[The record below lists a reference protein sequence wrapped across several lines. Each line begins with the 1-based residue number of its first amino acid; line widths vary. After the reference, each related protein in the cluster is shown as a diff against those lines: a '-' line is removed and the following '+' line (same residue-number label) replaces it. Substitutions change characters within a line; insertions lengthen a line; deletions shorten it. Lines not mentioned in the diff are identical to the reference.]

1 MAEKNY
7 KGHNGILGSRL
18 IQDREV
24 TAINGKTGETV
35 GTFKAE
41 PGSNVLKWREEADGT
56 QLKFDIHNAEILD
69 ITDDDLTIDYMSSN
83 PDYDG
88 ITPIWLYADPVI
100 FDDET
105 KAKFL
110 TLPMSERPQF
120 TVELIEKFYKARPE
134 YNTFARRTIY
144 EKPIELLNFFKSL
157 TLEDFESCDIGN
169 AAERFKL
176 IQFRIETIEKTS
188 TSGLVDTYTITLS
201 NGNTSTFTVT
211 NGQSFTVP
219 QNAVVY
225 YTGDEIPEGYEDTK
239 APPSGSGAEI
249 NDNVPTLSTTF
260 SGVKIDTLVG
270 RILTGTLTA
279 GQTTLVL
286 SDASIDSD
294 TIIANIYVDTFGAN
308 PESITVATGSIT
320 LTFTA
325 MVSDLSVKVRII

>member
-1 MAEKNY
+1 MDIGVQKVVML
-7 KGHNGILGSRL
+7 KGEAGNSIAS
-18 IQDREV
+18 I
-24 TAINGKTGETV
+24 TITGETTTTV
-35 GTFKAE
+35 IYTVTLTD
-41 PGSNVLKWREEADGT
+41 GSTT
-56 QLKFDIHNAEILD
+56 QLE
-69 ITDDDLTIDYMSSN
+69 
-83 PDYDG
+83 
-88 ITPIWLYADPVI
+88 
-100 FDDET
+100 
-105 KAKFL
+105 
-110 TLPMSERPQF
+110 
-120 TVELIEKFYKARPE
+120 VEK
-134 YNTFARRTIY
+134 
-144 EKPIELLNFFKSL
+144 
-157 TLEDFESCDIGN
+157 GVG
-169 AAERFKL
+169 
-176 IQFRIETIEKTS
+176 IETIEKTS

-225 YTGDEIPEGYEDTK
+225 YTGDEIPEGYEDTQ

-286 SDASIDSD
+286 SDNSIDSD